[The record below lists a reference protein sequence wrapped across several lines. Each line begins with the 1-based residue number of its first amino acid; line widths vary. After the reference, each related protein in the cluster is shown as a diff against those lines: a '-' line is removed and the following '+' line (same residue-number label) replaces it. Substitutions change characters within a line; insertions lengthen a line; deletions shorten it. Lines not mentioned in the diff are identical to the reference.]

1 MNKLFTYLLAL
12 CTATCLYGCSE
23 ELEEMTSTEE
33 SPSNIV
39 SRSIPES
46 FSCGTI
52 ETDYSSKTDYRSQTF
67 LQQRYLL
74 AECIKCR

>member
-1 MNKLFTYLLAL
+1 MHNTMNKLFTYLLAL

-23 ELEEMTSTEE
+23 ELEEMTSTEA

-46 FSCGTI
+46 FSCGTL
-52 ETDYSSKTDYRSQTF
+52 EV
-67 LQQRYLL
+67 L
-74 AECIKCR
+74 AEWDFIMVIIDTNSLQSK

>member
-33 SPSNIV
+33 SPSTLSAV
-39 SRSIPES
+39 QSL
-46 FSCGTI
+46 
-52 ETDYSSKTDYRSQTF
+52 KVF
-67 LQQRYLL
+67 LVER
-74 AECIKCR
+74 

>member
-23 ELEEMTSTEE
+23 ELEEMASTEE

-46 FSCGTI
+46 FFLWNDRNRPTGMVFQ
-52 ETDYSSKTDYRSQTF
+52 YSSRF
-67 LQQRYLL
+67 
-74 AECIKCR
+74 